1 MKNVLIIEDESTLRG
16 SMARGL
22 EKLDNI
28 QVLVAGTLNEGLAEI
43 DSKGADLI
51 LSDLDLPGRPGVELF
66 GELAKREL
74 RIPLVFL
81 SAYLDAYKSSLP
93 PNEGFEVY
101 EKPVSLND
109 LREIV
114 TRKLGNSEEEGR
126 ETPFGVLDYLQLACL
141 GRHSVIIFA
150 KDGQG
155 SEGKVLV
162 YRGEIWHAQDSEGLG
177 KEAFDRLIF
186 ATKGVRCSAHNA
198 ALPERSIHE
207 SWESLMISAA
217 ARMDEGKADQ
227 GERAPSVPQEDL
239 DSAPLEQAA
248 HPVEVKPEEPPT
260 PLSPDSSSSSGSQ
273 EKEIPF
279 EELVD
284 LGTEALLTKD
294 YSAALLLFEEAEQK
308 LPGNGLVKANLE
320 RLKAMGI
327 HVPQS
332 EPETE
337 EAP

>member
-28 QVLVAGTLNEGLAEI
+28 QVLVAGTLDEGLAEI
-43 DSKGADLI
+43 DAKGADLI

-66 GELAKREL
+66 GELAKRDL
-74 RIPLVFL
+74 RTPLVFL
-81 SAYLDAYKSSLP
+81 SAYLDAYRSSLP

-114 TRKLGNSEEEGR
+114 TRKLGEEDGEGR

-150 KDGQG
+150 KDARGH
-155 SEGKVLV
+155 EGKVLV
-162 YRGEIWHAQDSEGLG
+162 YRGEIWHAQDAEGQG

-207 SWESLMISAA
+207 SWESLMITAA
-217 ARMDEGKADQ
+217 ARMDEGKADP
-227 GERAPSVPQEDL
+227 EDRELREEQEDTPP
-239 DSAPLEQAA
+239 SAHEGQQT
-248 HPVEVKPEEPPT
+248 EEI
-260 PLSPDSSSSSGSQ
+260 
-273 EKEIPF
+273 EIPF
-279 EELVD
+279 EELID
-284 LGTEALLTKD
+284 LGTEALLAKD
-294 YSAALLLFEEAEQK
+294 YSAALLLFEEAERT

-327 HVPQS
+327 SASPKG
-332 EPETE
+332 PETE
-337 EAP
+337 ETQ